1 MEILFFSTKT
11 RNTKL
16 ICSLPQ
22 ELEKIR
28 APALYIGPINKK
40 IISGCLLI
48 NNKCLVAYKQ

>member
-28 APALYIGPINKK
+28 APALYIGPVNKEM
-40 IISGCLLI
+40 ISGCLLM
-48 NNKCLVAYKQ
+48 NNKC